1 MKYTDNYHF
10 DLYEPTDNAN
20 LLDGYNH
27 SMQMLDGT
35 LQQLNALLVTQGN
48 AIKAFDSRITAL
60 ETACKDVDTRIAA
73 LEAKHQ

>member
-20 LLDGYNH
+20 LMDGYNH
-27 SMQMLDGT
+27 SMQMLDGI
-35 LQQLNALLVTQGN
+35 LQQFNALLVTQGN

-60 ETACKDVDTRIAA
+60 ERACKDVDTRIAA
-73 LEAKHQ
+73 LEAEPQ

>member
-27 SMQMLDGT
+27 SMQMLDGN

-60 ETACKDVDTRIAA
+60 ETACKDVDARIAA

>member
-27 SMQMLDGT
+27 SMQMLDGI
-35 LQQLNALLVTQGN
+35 LQQFNALQITQGN

>member
-27 SMQMLDGT
+27 SMQMLDGI
-35 LQQLNALLVTQGN
+35 LQQFNALLFTQGN

-60 ETACKDVDTRIAA
+60 ETACKDVDTRIAD
-73 LEAKHQ
+73 LEANHQ

>member
-60 ETACKDVDTRIAA
+60 ETACKDVDARIAV
-73 LEAKHQ
+73 LEAERQ

>member
-60 ETACKDVDTRIAA
+60 ETACKAVDTRIAA

>member
-27 SMQMLDGT
+27 TVQMLDGI
-35 LQQLNALLVTQGN
+35 LQQFNALLVTQGN